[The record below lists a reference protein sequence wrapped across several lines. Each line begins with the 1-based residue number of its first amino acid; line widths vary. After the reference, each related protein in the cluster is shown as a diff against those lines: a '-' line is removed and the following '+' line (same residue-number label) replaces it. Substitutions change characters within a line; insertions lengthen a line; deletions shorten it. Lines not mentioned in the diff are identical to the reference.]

1 MPKITIPAHLDV
13 DGLRDAFAKE
23 WSAHMQNGG
32 QSETVAQRKA
42 YRQRIIDRMYARF
55 PKEVYL
61 IRCSQKEIGKLGFP
75 LPKNWNEMVPET
87 ALIGHAINASLGNG
101 AKTTPK
107 AKVGRPKG
115 SKNKPKETPVV
126 KSDMTLLTER
136 YENCIHRAGW
146 VPTDDVA
153 SALLGVEPEWVFK
166 LRVDRLTNY
175 IFENDE
181 VGGRLIGYTVRENPT
196 PTLIERI
203 KEKLST
209 LRAEELKALDELL

>member
-42 YRQRIIDRMYARF
+42 YRRQIIEQLSKQF
-55 PKEVYL
+55 PREIDL
-61 IRCSQKEIGKLGFP
+61 IRYSQKELGKLGFP
-75 LPKNWNEMVPET
+75 LPKNWNRRVPHG
-87 ALIGHAINASLGNG
+87 ALVGHAINASLGN
-101 AKTTPK
+101 AKATTPK
-107 AKVGRPKG
+107 SEGGRPKG

-126 KSDMTLLTER
+126 KYDMTLLTER

-153 SALLGVEPEWVFK
+153 SALLGVEPEWIFK